1 MHDGDDF
8 DDGDDDG
15 DGDDIDVNEDD
26 VKKDAAPAP
35 NVPVRSKR
43 RIVPSVKPA
52 ITNRPDDVMVIDVH
66 SSLMGNDDDNAGDV
80 AADVAVTDDMVYN
93 SNSRMEVPVIILVAI
108 NGRDC
113 GCACCCELYLCVV
126 LSCVSEQA
134 GAPSPP
140 YPSTFVY
147 WREVTPSTG
156 QIEASKEPKSQS
168 IRGSAF
174 VPGGVRNE

>member
-8 DDGDDDG
+8 DDGDD

-66 SSLMGNDDDNAGDV
+66 SSLMGNDDDNAGEV
-80 AADVAVTDDMVYN
+80 AAAVADVADANDMVYT
-93 SNSRMEVPVIILVAI
+93 SRMEVP
-108 NGRDC
+108 G
-113 GCACCCELYLCVV
+113 
-126 LSCVSEQA
+126 
-134 GAPSPP
+134 
-140 YPSTFVY
+140 
-147 WREVTPSTG
+147 TG
-156 QIEASKEPKSQS
+156 NIPC
-168 IRGSAF
+168 
-174 VPGGVRNE
+174 RNQWQRLWMRLLL

>member
-1 MHDGDDF
+1 MDKD
-8 DDGDDDG
+8 DDGD

-80 AADVAVTDDMVYN
+80 ADADAVADDMVYN
-93 SNSRMEVPVIILVAI
+93 SNSRMEVP
-108 NGRDC
+108 G
-113 GCACCCELYLCVV
+113 
-126 LSCVSEQA
+126 
-134 GAPSPP
+134 
-140 YPSTFVY
+140 
-147 WREVTPSTG
+147 TG
-156 QIEASKEPKSQS
+156 NPC
-168 IRGSAF
+168 
-174 VPGGVRNE
+174 RNQWKRL